1 MYGYK
6 VEIMQDHIIRAS
18 ADAGHIRAFAAY
30 TKKVTE
36 DARIAHNT
44 SPVMTA
50 ALGRLLTAGAMM
62 GAMMKGDDLL
72 TLQIKCAGAAGGL
85 TVTADADGHVKGYAI
100 EPMVLI
106 PARPDHKLDV
116 AGALGPGYLRV
127 IKDLGLKEPY
137 IGETELVSGEI
148 AEDLT
153 YYYAQ
158 SEQTPSAVGLG
169 VLMSKDN
176 TVAEAGGFIVQLM
189 PDAPESSIEKLEK
202 NLKNVKSV
210 TDIFKEGK
218 TTEELL
224 SILLDGLDLSVL
236 EKKDVCFKCDCSV
249 SKIETALISIGKKDL
264 KDLIDEGK
272 EVEMGCSFCG
282 KKYIIS
288 PEKLLTLYNEA

>member
-1 MYGYK
+1 
-6 VEIMQDHIIRAS
+6 MQDHIIRAS
-18 ADAGHIRAFAAY
+18 ADAGHVRAFAAY
-30 TKKVTE
+30 TKKVVE
-36 DARIAHNT
+36 DARTAHNT

-72 TLQIKCAGAAGGL
+72 TLQIKCDGAAGGL
-85 TVTADADGHVKGYAI
+85 TVTADAEGHVKGYCM

-127 IKDLGLKEPY
+127 IKDMGLKEPY
-137 IGETELVSGEI
+137 IGETQLVPGEI
-148 AEDLT
+148 AEDIT

-169 VLMSKDN
+169 VLMSRDN

-189 PDAPESSIEKLEK
+189 PDASEETVAKLEK
-202 NLKNVKSV
+202 NLQNVKSV
-210 TDIFKEGK
+210 TDVYKDGK
-218 TTEELL
+218 TTEDLL
-224 SILLDGLDLSVL
+224 SILLEGLDMQLLDKS
-236 EKKDVCFKCDCSV
+236 DVSFRCDCSAA
-249 SKIETALISIGKKDL
+249 KIEAALISIGKKDL
-264 KDLIDEGK
+264 LSLIDEGK

-282 KKYIIS
+282 RKYIIS
-288 PEKLLTLYNEA
+288 QEKLKELYSEA

>member
-1 MYGYK
+1 
-6 VEIMQDHIIRAS
+6 MQDHIIRAS

-30 TKKVTE
+30 TKKVVE

-72 TLQIKCAGAAGGL
+72 TLQIKCDGAAGGL
-85 TVTADADGHVKGYAI
+85 TVTADADGHVKGYCI
-100 EPMVLI
+100 EPMVLL
-106 PARPDHKLDV
+106 PARADHKLDV

-189 PDAPESSIEKLEK
+189 PDASEETIAKLEK
-202 NLKNVKSV
+202 NLQNVKSV
-210 TDIFKEGK
+210 TDIYKDGK
-218 TTEELL
+218 TTEDLL
-224 SILLDGLDLSVL
+224 TILLEGLDMSVL
-236 EKKDVCFKCDCSV
+236 EKKDVCFKCDCCA
-249 SKIETALISIGKKDL
+249 SKIEAALISIGKKDL
-264 KDLIDEGK
+264 KGLIDEGK

>member
-1 MYGYK
+1 
-6 VEIMQDHIIRAS
+6 MQDHIIRAS

-30 TKKVTE
+30 TKKTAE
-36 DARIAHNT
+36 DARQAHNT

-50 ALGRLLTAGAMM
+50 ALGRLLTAGALM
-62 GAMMKGDDLL
+62 GSMMKGDDLL
-72 TLQIKCAGAAGGL
+72 TLQIKCSGAAGGL
-85 TVTADADGHVKGYAI
+85 TVTADAEGHVKGYCI

-153 YYYAQ
+153 YYFAQ

-189 PDAPESSIEKLEK
+189 PDAPESSIAKLEE
-202 NLKNVKSV
+202 NLRLVKSV
-210 TDIFKEGK
+210 TDVFKDGK
-218 TTEELL
+218 TPEDLL
-224 SILLDGLDLSVL
+224 SILLDGLDMTVL
-236 EKKDVCFKCDCSV
+236 EKKDVVFKCDCSAA
-249 SKIETALISIGKKDL
+249 KIEAALISIGKKDL

-288 PEKLLTLYNEA
+288 PEKLVKLYNES

>member
-1 MYGYK
+1 
-6 VEIMQDHIIRAS
+6 MQDHIIRAS

-30 TKKVTE
+30 TKKVAE

-85 TVTADADGHVKGYAI
+85 TVTADAEGHVKGYCI
-100 EPMVLI
+100 EPLVLI

-189 PDAPESSIEKLEK
+189 PDAPEASIEKLEK
-202 NLKNVKSV
+202 NLRNVKSV
-210 TDIFKEGK
+210 TDIFKDGN
-218 TTEELL
+218 TTEDLL
-224 SILLDGLDLSVL
+224 SILLEDLDMQVL
-236 EKKDVCFKCDCSV
+236 EKKNVEFKCDCSA

-288 PEKLLTLYNEA
+288 PEKLFQLYNEA

>member
-1 MYGYK
+1 
-6 VEIMQDHIIRAS
+6 MQDHIIRAS

-30 TKKVTE
+30 TKKTAE
-36 DARIAHNT
+36 DARQAHNT

-50 ALGRLLTAGAMM
+50 ALGRLLTAGALM
-62 GAMMKGDDLL
+62 GSMMKGDDLL
-72 TLQIKCAGAAGGL
+72 TLQIKCSGAAGGL
-85 TVTADADGHVKGYAI
+85 TVTADADGHVKGYCI

-153 YYYAQ
+153 YYFAQ

-189 PDAPESSIEKLEK
+189 PDAPESSIAKLEE
-202 NLKNVKSV
+202 NLRNVKSV
-210 TDIFKEGK
+210 TDVFKDGK
-218 TTEELL
+218 TPEDLL
-224 SILLDGLDLSVL
+224 SILLDGLDMTVL
-236 EKKDVCFKCDCSV
+236 EKKETVFKCDCSAA
-249 SKIETALISIGKKDL
+249 KIEAALISIGKKDL

-288 PEKLLTLYNEA
+288 PEKLVKLYNES

>member
-1 MYGYK
+1 
-6 VEIMQDHIIRAS
+6 MQDHIIRAS

-30 TKKVTE
+30 TKKTVE
-36 DARIAHNT
+36 DARVAHNT

-72 TLQIKCAGAAGGL
+72 TLQIKCDGAAGGL
-85 TVTADADGHVKGYAI
+85 TVTADADGHVKGYCI
-100 EPMVLI
+100 EPMVLL

-137 IGETELVSGEI
+137 IGETQLVSGEI
-148 AEDLT
+148 AEDIT
-153 YYYAQ
+153 YYFAQ

-169 VLMSKDN
+169 VLMDRDN

-189 PDAPESSIEKLEK
+189 PDASEETISKLEK
-202 NLKNVKSV
+202 NLQNVKSV
-210 TDIFKEGK
+210 TDIFKDGK
-218 TTEELL
+218 TTEDLL
-224 SILLDGLDLSVL
+224 SILLSDLEMQVLDKS
-236 EKKDVCFKCDCSV
+236 DVAFRCDCSA
-249 SKIETALISIGKKDL
+249 SKIEAALISIGKKDL
-264 KDLIDEGK
+264 RELVDEGK

-282 KKYIIS
+282 KKYLIS
-288 PEKLLTLYNEA
+288 PEKLKGLYNDA